1 MVKFVEPTNHSQ
13 NRTLGSKHFQKKTS
27 PLDVAIVRSKAMEWM
42 VKIEIVLR
50 LLTVQFIALDQTA
63 GNILDFF

>member
-1 MVKFVEPTNHSQ
+1 MVKFVGPTNHSQ
-13 NRTLGSKHFQKKTS
+13 NRTLGSKHFKKKTS
-27 PLDVAIVRSKAMEWM
+27 LLDVAIVQSKALEWM